1 VLTNWRGVVAPGSI
15 DDAQR
20 TKLTE
25 LVTKLHES
33 EAWKSTLKK
42 NNWDDAFLA
51 GDGFKTFLTED
62 ITKVKTTLTQI
73 GLVK

>member
-1 VLTNWRGVVAPGSI
+1 MPALR
-15 DDAQR
+15 
-20 TKLTE
+20 
-25 LVTKLHES
+25 
-33 EAWKSTLKK
+33 EAAHLSGGTL
-42 NNWDDAFLA
+42 NDAFLA